1 MNYSTE
7 KQNLINADQ
16 KITKNQLTKSLT
28 SFHTKK
34 NTSKDTSSQNPP
46 KKPGLSKQDK
56 TVKSKRVYLSS
67 KKAKAFNYLKLN
79 QISPEN
85 NILYDLNKQ
94 ENEANPKNKIYNAPS
109 SVRRSFKYK
118 NCYILNNL
126 NNYQPN
132 VIPGAIIKTSNNKY
146 AEIKLSESMG
156 NNIDNNTNSLNKSE
170 NRRTNGVSNNT
181 NENINETNENN
192 SLIQTSSKGLNTITF
207 NINNNFN
214 NCYNNFNSNNNN
226 TKSFSNFNGYM
237 NAMGSKS
244 VSNLNEFVTFNSREK
259 LSNKLEDSES
269 ENINNMN
276 IDIGNDNK
284 FINNKRSNLFKDKP
298 KNKIKSKQNIYSNT
312 NSIST
317 FNNSKKNQKPIILND
332 KNKIN

>member
-34 NTSKDTSSQNPP
+34 NTSKDISSQNPP

-132 VIPGAIIKTSNNKY
+132 VIIGNKTKV
-146 AEIKLSESMG
+146 K
-156 NNIDNNTNSLNKSE
+156 
-170 NRRTNGVSNNT
+170 
-181 NENINETNENN
+181 
-192 SLIQTSSKGLNTITF
+192 
-207 NINNNFN
+207 
-214 NCYNNFNSNNNN
+214 SNNNN
-226 TKSFSNFNGYM
+226 KSKN
-237 NAMGSKS
+237 
-244 VSNLNEFVTFNSREK
+244 NEK
-259 LSNKLEDSES
+259 IK
-269 ENINNMN
+269 NINNEN
-276 IDIGNDNK
+276 NTSNNNSDN
-284 FINNKRSNLFKDKP
+284 
-298 KNKIKSKQNIYSNT
+298 
-312 NSIST
+312 NSIKTNDAS
-317 FNNSKKNQKPIILND
+317 NNNN
-332 KNKIN
+332 